1 MPLETGVTISDLD
14 ETWPLG
20 GDFTSRGDDHL
31 RLIKSVLKTQ
41 FPGSLGDGFDIP
53 ITATEAELNSLTGV
67 SSNIQDQIDSIT
79 TSLDYLEANLSAPT
93 GTVML
98 FYQPSAPANWTQL
111 GSLNDYMLR
120 VVSGAGGVSGG
131 SQSPISANFTH
142 THTTADH
149 ALTINEMPAHTHQYS
164 SPTGGG
170 NSNDLGGS
178 NRNDNAQTGST
189 GGGLPHN
196 HGPTGSA
203 SITFT
208 PRYIDVIMC
217 SKDADVIPVF

>member
-41 FPGSLGDGFDIP
+41 FPGALGDGFDTVIN
-53 ITATEAELNSLTGV
+53 ATEDELNYLTGLT
-67 SSNIQDQIDSIT
+67 SNVQDQIDD
-79 TSLDYLEANLSAPT
+79 LDVRVSANESNLRAPS
-93 GTVML
+93 GTVMV
-98 FYQPSAPANWTQL
+98 FYQPGAPLGWTQL
-111 GSLNDYMLR
+111 VVLNDYMLR
-120 VVSGAGGVSGG
+120 VVNTAGGTSGG

-149 ALTINEMPAHTHQYS
+149 ALTIDEMPAHTHQYS

-170 NSNDLGGS
+170 NSNDLGGN

-196 HGPTGSA
+196 HGPTGST
-203 SITFT
+203 SLTFT
-208 PRYIDVIMC
+208 PRYLDMIMC
-217 SKDADVIPVF
+217 SKDA